1 MNVKEGIGQLVGQKA
16 KAPLATEMTTAIDQ
30 QLTKV
35 PSPSMTMD
43 SCNFSG
49 AARKAAKKAES
60 VQAGP
65 TAMDIES
72 DLLANNR
79 MAIASE
85 LELFNNLRGS
95 LDGVVEAIPAGP
107 LGEYLVAQSEM
118 IRAMGDGVVDK
129 LKKPTGFEQALK
141 GKIEQPVA
149 VKGITFQGQPM
160 SGLSDHFRTWLDAHG
175 YSSQAFARDDLPG
188 GSFGGR
194 LGDQDTIAHEPVI
207 FIHGNS
213 DKAMGTGTAGQS
225 GWNNSIQYFLD
236 RGYQP
241 SELYATTWGP
251 ADAHKAGDQY
261 HSKENL
267 SQVRSFIE
275 AVLEYTGA
283 DHVNVVSHSM
293 GVTLS
298 RKAIKGGMGWD
309 GLAGGYYDLG
319 RPLTD
324 KVDTFVGIAGANQG
338 LASCFKAGPTNP
350 TSGITNGFYP
360 GIAPGG
366 IGQSWFLQNLNT
378 GDHFEGNHVFSIW
391 STVDEICGPGNL
403 VFGAHTSEIPGQD
416 GEKVFKRYPYGHFNL
431 KDRTA
436 AIQFDMITKHRA
448 G

>member
-1 MNVKEGIGQLVGQKA
+1 VLGQRGREPVELPPSVRASIRRVFGA
-16 KAPLATEMTTAIDQ
+16 D
-30 QLTKV
+30 LTPDEV
-35 PSPSMTMD
+35 
-43 SCNFSG
+43 
-49 AARKAAKKAES
+49 AAR
-60 VQAGP
+60 
-65 TAMDIES
+65 I
-72 DLLANNR
+72 LADVR
-79 MAIASE
+79 Q
-85 LELFNNLRGS
+85 RG
-95 LDGVVEAIPAGP
+95 D
-107 LGEYLVAQSEM
+107 
-118 IRAMGDGVVDK
+118 
-129 LKKPTGFEQALK
+129 
-141 GKIEQPVA
+141 
-149 VKGITFQGQPM
+149 
-160 SGLSDHFRTWLDAHG
+160 
-175 YSSQAFARDDLPG
+175 
-188 GSFGGR
+188 
-194 LGDQDTIAHEPVI
+194 
-207 FIHGNS
+207 
-213 DKAMGTGTAGQS
+213 
-225 GWNNSIQYFLD
+225 
-236 RGYQP
+236 
-241 SELYATTWGP
+241 
-251 ADAHKAGDQY
+251 
-261 HSKENL
+261 
-267 SQVRSFIE
+267 E